1 MESRRY
7 RLVDGRQITK
17 KEEEE
22 MRLFW
27 KYFFQGFGHYFI
39 PSHSSRDITNDKF
52 QFDFSNVTSDFT
64 KVYNKMKE
72 TIK

>member
-1 MESRRY
+1 
-7 RLVDGRQITK
+7 
-17 KEEEE
+17 

-39 PSHSSRDITNDKF
+39 PSHSSCDITNDKL